1 MYISI
6 YSQQH
11 NMIINQIK
19 EIREI
24 EIFIMM
30 MFLIK

>member
-1 MYISI
+1 MHISI
-6 YSQQH
+6 YSHQH
-11 NMIINQIK
+11 NIIINQIK

-30 MFLIK
+30 MFLIT